1 MVDTLQ
7 TKDQLRGSINN
18 KAFTQKLYTLNRKN
32 PILTELFRKS
42 KPGYGKIEETKK
54 QSETIRTKMTRG
66 NLRASISRR
75 YKGAIAERV
84 VNLLQGFQNPVDFDS
99 YIEMIEKL
107 LNFDKDRLMKIAF
120 DVYDYNQ
127 DKLICELDSYT
138 NMKNFADDDEV
149 YVQAFSYDLCLIGEA
164 LDQKR

>member
-1 MVDTLQ
+1 
-7 TKDQLRGSINN
+7 
-18 KAFTQKLYTLNRKN
+18 
-32 PILTELFRKS
+32 
-42 KPGYGKIEETKK
+42 
-54 QSETIRTKMTRG
+54 MTRG

-120 DVYDYNQ
+120 DVYDYN
-127 DKLICELDSYT
+127 
-138 NMKNFADDDEV
+138 
-149 YVQAFSYDLCLIGEA
+149 
-164 LDQKR
+164 